1 MKKLQFGLCIGTAF
15 VLTVLLGT
23 LGILQKDSLPH
34 IASLICALLSALLL
48 TALLFISPIGAK
60 RFTRR
65 INAMPMQARM
75 EMILSR
81 RNSAEANI
89 EHAAK
94 RLEKVLHGIIGYLLA
109 VLALTS
115 AAVFFCS
122 AAIGS
127 TDSGLIPIL
136 LLAFGIY
143 CGILPFFFYR
153 VPRFN
158 GNGYSSPED
167 YPALYAMARSAAKKL
182 GITGEIRIVILQDCN
197 AGIARI
203 GQVYSLQ
210 IGAELLYILNQEELE
225 QILLHEFA
233 HMTDPYIQKQAA
245 FPRYEA
251 SLESNSFFGVPI
263 GSWLMAWPRAVYYFE
278 KQFYLASVSPLAEKY
293 ADRTVKEHGDLPA
306 FASALAKVAMSEL
319 FLTEFNRLMP
329 EPYYRPETPRSD
341 TCTAVCRAL
350 ASAIESR
357 GAAWMDM
364 LRRELP
370 PLVASHPI
378 FRQRLE
384 AIGIAELPIQI
395 TLPSESS
402 PYRDDC
408 LRAIAHIDEQILGMY
423 SGENES
429 RYREER
435 KENYLNPLAVIEA
448 WENSAKNDSSETL
461 YPVIDAY
468 LTLNR
473 FDEAEALCDAVIQN
487 TENLHA
493 APYAMYV
500 KGRCL
505 LDRYNPEGIELI
517 YRAIELNHSF
527 MDQGLDAVGS
537 FCTRAGL
544 QRELEEYRKKAVELQ
559 QKNMDIYSKAAEI
572 SIHDRLS
579 YEQFPDDR
587 LPEMLAFITKI
598 GKGRIRCVFLIRKT
612 ITPDYFTSVF
622 LIGFVS
628 ETEESEKEKIME
640 KIAYYLDTHLDGWQY
655 SLFELEKSMEK
666 KLQKKFPQSLV
677 FSLPPNEEKTRQ

>member
-1 MKKLQFGLCIGTAF
+1 MKKLQFGLCISTAF
-15 VLTVLLGT
+15 VLTVLLCT
-23 LGILQKDSLPH
+23 FGILQKDSLPR
-34 IASLICALLSALLL
+34 IASLICALSAMLPLIALLI
-48 TALLFISPIGAK
+48 ISPIGAK
-60 RFTRR
+60 RFMRR
-65 INAMPMQARM
+65 IKAMPMQARM

-89 EHAAK
+89 EYAAK
-94 RLEKVLHGIIGYLLA
+94 RLEKVQHGIIGYLLA

-122 AAIGS
+122 AAFGS

-153 VPRFN
+153 APRFD
-158 GNGYSSPED
+158 GSGYSTPKD
-167 YPALYAMARSAAKKL
+167 YPALYVMARSAAKKL
-182 GITGEIRIVILQDCN
+182 EITGEIRIAILQDCN

-210 IGAELLYILNQEELE
+210 LGAELLYILNQEELE

-251 SLESNSFFGVPI
+251 SLESNSFFGIPL
-263 GSWLMAWPRAVYYFE
+263 GSWLMAWPSAVYYFE
-278 KQFYLASVSPLAEKY
+278 KQLYLTAVSPLAEKY
-293 ADRTVKEHGDLPA
+293 ADHAVKEHGDLPA
-306 FASALAKVAMSEL
+306 FASALAKVAMSDL
-319 FLTEFNRLMP
+319 FLAEFNRLMP
-329 EPYYRPETPRSD
+329 EPYYQPENPRSD
-341 TCTAVCRAL
+341 TCTAVCKAL

-357 GAAWMDM
+357 GVTWIDM
-364 LRRELP
+364 LKRELP
-370 PLVASHPI
+370 PLVTSHPI

-384 AIGIAELPIQI
+384 AIGMAELPIQI

-408 LRAIAHIDEQILGMY
+408 LRAIAHIDKHILEMY

-435 KENYLNPLAVIEA
+435 KENYLNPLAVTEA
-448 WENSAKNDSSETL
+448 WENSEKNGSAEDL
-461 YPVIDAY
+461 RPIIDAY
-468 LTLNR
+468 LTLNK
-473 FDEAEALCDAVIQN
+473 FNDAETLCDTVIQN
-487 TENLHA
+487 AESIYVK
-493 APYAMYV
+493 PYAMYI

-505 LDRYNPEGIELI
+505 LDRYDPDGIAFI
-517 YRAIELNHSF
+517 YRAIDINHNF
-527 MDQGLDAVGS
+527 MDQGLDAIGS
-537 FCTRAGL
+537 FCARTGR
-544 QRELEEYRKKAVELQ
+544 QKELKEYREKATELQ
-559 QKNMDIYSKAAEI
+559 QKNLDIYSNASEI

-587 LPEMLAFITKI
+587 LPKILEFITNA
-598 GKGRIRCVFLIRKT
+598 GDGQIRCVFLIRKT
-612 ITPDYFTSVF
+612 ITPDYFSSVF
-622 LIGFVS
+622 LIGFTN
-628 ETEESEKEKIME
+628 ETEESKKEEIME
-640 KIAYYLDTHLDGWQY
+640 KIFYYLDTYPDGWQY